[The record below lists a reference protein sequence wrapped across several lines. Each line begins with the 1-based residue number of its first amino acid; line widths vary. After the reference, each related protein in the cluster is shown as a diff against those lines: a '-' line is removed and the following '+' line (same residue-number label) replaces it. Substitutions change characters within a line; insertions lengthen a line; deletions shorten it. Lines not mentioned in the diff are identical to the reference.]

1 MERCVLL
8 MTLQLFS
15 LVTFLIG
22 LLAWPTD
29 SLANRKFA
37 EKRAAHD
44 TRYERSMGQL
54 RNAGVAS

>member
-1 MERCVLL
+1 VLL

-22 LLAWPTD
+22 LLAWPAD
-29 SLANRKFA
+29 SLANCEFA
-37 EKRAAHD
+37 EKRDAHYS
-44 TRYERSMGQL
+44 RYEGFMGQL